1 MSDEFDVDSAELET
15 EQARLKAVAGSMSE
29 TVADINTAAGDV
41 ISEAGAWGDKWEALD
56 AYDPTAADLSEGLR
70 SVAASLG
77 AIASEVTRQANI
89 SVRRASETED
99 QEATNS
105 ATIDGIGTDLGSGTG
120 GSTPP
125 PAGGAGSGSGGTF
138 EV

>member
-1 MSDEFDVDSAELET
+1 MSDEFDVDPAELET

-29 TVADINTAAGDV
+29 TVADINTAAGEV
-41 ISEAGAWGDKWEALD
+41 SSETGQWREEWEALD

-77 AIASEVTRQANI
+77 AIASELNEQAMV
-89 SVRRASETED
+89 STRRASETED

-105 ATIDGIGTDLGSGTG
+105 ATIDGIDTDLGSGG
-120 GSTPP
+120 ADGSTPS
-125 PAGGAGSGSGGTF
+125 PAGGAEPGGTF